1 MLRLKIKEIELQ
13 NIRDKEASEL
23 FLKREIFS
31 KEYLKFLGFIK
42 KIKWEEKIS
51 HLTALKEDRTLSLK
65 NPVEDFYIL
74 CYTEFNLLM
83 KGCEVSLPKFK
94 LGLQGSLGFSTLVII
109 SQSYF
114 LWL

>member
-42 KIKWEEKIS
+42 KNKMRGKDIAFNS
-51 HLTALKEDRTLSLK
+51 TQRRQ
-65 NPVEDFYIL
+65 DFIFKKSGGGL
-74 CYTEFNLLM
+74 LYTMLHR
-83 KGCEVSLPKFK
+83 
-94 LGLQGSLGFSTLVII
+94 I
-109 SQSYF
+109 
-114 LWL
+114 